1 MGFEPKNTLRIG
13 LVGTGFI
20 AQFHLR
26 SMLGVRNVEVTGVY
40 SRSSDRRQ
48 KCSSTM
54 C

>member
-26 SMLGVRNVEVTGVY
+26 SMLGVQNTWF
-40 SRSSDRRQ
+40 SR
-48 KCSSTM
+48 
-54 C
+54 